1 MKKLHFTFLAVIL
14 SIIITACNTTKGDPS
29 QPDYIDINQIS
40 VRVKNNSAL
49 TCNLGNTP
57 QEIISSL
64 GTPGTSYSVFFEM
77 HEKDALVYDYD
88 GSKFYFL
95 DSKLYSYAISSPDF
109 LVGSGSAGVFFNVG
123 APLSSVSEYLPNW
136 SSKRKERNLSANIT
150 NSGQLTDKY
159 IYIEFNP
166 STDIITHISIE
177 DY

>member
-95 DSKLYSYAISSPDF
+95 DNQLYSYAISSPDF
-109 LVGSGSAGVFFNVG
+109 LVGSASAGVFFNIG
-123 APLSSVSEYLPNW
+123 SPLSSVSEYLPNW
-136 SSKRKERNLSANIT
+136 SSNKNEGTLSATIT
-150 NSGQLTDKY
+150 NGGQLTDEF

-166 STDIITHISIE
+166 STDIITSISIRS
-177 DY
+177 Y